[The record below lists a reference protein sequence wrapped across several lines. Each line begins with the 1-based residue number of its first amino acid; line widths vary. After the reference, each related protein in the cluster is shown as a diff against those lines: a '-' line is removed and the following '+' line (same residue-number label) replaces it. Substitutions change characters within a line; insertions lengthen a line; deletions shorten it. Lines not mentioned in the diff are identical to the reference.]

1 MTKIEQKFKSDV
13 IVTDVCLHR
22 FCRHGVILIMTE
34 VNTMCGQRVRRS
46 WLDMCASWIGQGASW
61 IGQGA
66 SWIGQGAS
74 WSPVGR
80 SASLIAQGA
89 SGSPVGRSA
98 SPGRLP
104 DESRVQSAVDAATAV
119 VNVVSHPRH
128 VQAVTDLGKWLARAK
143 CRCFSPGV
151 TSARLGR
158 HEDGH
163 CPAAA
168 RPTVHGSAQRAPRAS
183 SPSHPVMTS
192 Q

>member
-34 VNTMCGQRVRRS
+34 VNTMCGHRVRRS
-46 WLDMCASWIGQGASW
+46 WLDMC
-61 IGQGA
+61 A